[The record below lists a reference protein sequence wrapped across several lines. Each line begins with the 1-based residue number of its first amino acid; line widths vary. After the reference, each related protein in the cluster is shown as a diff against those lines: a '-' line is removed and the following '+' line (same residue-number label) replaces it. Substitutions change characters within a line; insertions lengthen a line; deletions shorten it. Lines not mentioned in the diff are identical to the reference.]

1 MASDDG
7 RENQFYST
15 QSGDDRSLP
24 LDIGGA
30 FIYQTGIAGRAS
42 DYLGGYVME
51 WDVEFRGLRLSD
63 NVTNPRPPLRV
74 ERKSDPEILNLS
86 VDKHF
91 DGIVLLDGKEYIRIG
106 EAKNPG
112 PEDQDD
118 EDAVEPPLKGWRLTI
133 SP

>member
-1 MASDDG
+1 MARDDA

-15 QSGDDRSLP
+15 QSADSQALP

-51 WDVEFRGLRLSD
+51 WDIEFRGLRLSD
-63 NVTNPRPPLRV
+63 NVTLRSDLRVVEAPINIPPRPKLTIDDV
-74 ERKSDPEILNLS
+74 
-86 VDKHF
+86 V
-91 DGIVLLDGKEYIRIG
+91 VLDGKEYIRVG

-112 PEDQDD
+112 PETSESEGDDDD
-118 EDAVEPPLKGWRLTI
+118 EDCFGSLTFL